1 MCRHEQQ
8 DELESI
14 ERRAMRSP
22 DFNAFEKTT
31 IREIIRVYRGWVF
44 VGRIVR
50 VTLVALA
57 GAAAFAV
64 SVSKLLGWV

>member
-14 ERRAMRSP
+14 ERRAMQSP
-22 DFNAFEKTT
+22 DFNAFEKHT
-31 IREIIRVYRGWVF
+31 IREIMRVYRGWQF
-44 VGRIVR
+44 VGKVVR

-57 GAAAFAV
+57 GLAAFAV
-64 SVSKLLGWV
+64 SAGKLLGWV